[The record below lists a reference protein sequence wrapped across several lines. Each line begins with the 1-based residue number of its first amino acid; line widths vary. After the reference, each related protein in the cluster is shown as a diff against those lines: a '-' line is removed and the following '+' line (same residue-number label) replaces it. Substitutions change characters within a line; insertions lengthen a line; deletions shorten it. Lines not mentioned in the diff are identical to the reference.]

1 MFSMSEPL
9 RTRLCVSYFVKFTL
23 LLITIA
29 STNAAQ
35 QIAKIK
41 PKIIIILIL
50 SSFVILIFL
59 TLLALVLPKARLA
72 NTSIFA
78 FESLLAEL
86 HLSSFVLTGAKVMPF
101 VHAHKYFAY

>member
-9 RTRLCVSYFVKFTL
+9 RTRLCVSYFVRFTL

-50 SSFVILIFL
+50 SYPNLFNL
-59 TLLALVLPKARLA
+59 ARL
-72 NTSIFA
+72 SFCPK
-78 FESLLAEL
+78 LA
-86 HLSSFVLTGAKVMPF
+86 
-101 VHAHKYFAY
+101 

>member
-9 RTRLCVSYFVKFTL
+9 RTRLCVSYFVRFTL

-59 TLLALVLPKARLA
+59 TLLALA
-72 NTSIFA
+72 FA
-78 FESLLAEL
+78 QSSL
-86 HLSSFVLTGAKVMPF
+86 S
-101 VHAHKYFAY
+101 

>member
-86 HLSSFVLTGAKVMPF
+86 HLSSFVLRGAKVMPF
-101 VHAHKYFAY
+101 VHAHKYFAH